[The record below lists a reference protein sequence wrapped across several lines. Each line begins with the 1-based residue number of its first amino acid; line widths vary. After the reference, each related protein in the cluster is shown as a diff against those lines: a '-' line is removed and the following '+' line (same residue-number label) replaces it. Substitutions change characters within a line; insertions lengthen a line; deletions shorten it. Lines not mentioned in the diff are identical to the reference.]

1 MSRFTRKIKQK
12 NSEPIEIIIL
22 SAGIG
27 ARIKSYEPRSL
38 IRIKKTES
46 LLEHQIS
53 LFNENINKCSITTVV
68 GYSANKV
75 IRKVQGKTKI
85 VENQLYESSNNSES
99 LRLALN
105 NSSYDRIMF
114 IHGDLYFDDSIFK
127 YMNFNESFVLSSQLF
142 AEKEVGLMNVNG
154 YATIFSYSLPVKW
167 AQIAF
172 LKDKELDLLR
182 KIYLKDE
189 DFKYNLTFEMLN
201 KVIDSGG
208 NFKVIDMQNSYIKEI
223 DNIKDIINESSS

>member
-12 NSEPIEIIIL
+12 TQDPIEVIIL
-22 SAGIG
+22 SAGVG

-38 IRIKKTES
+38 IRIKKVES
-46 LLEHQIS
+46 LIEHQIN
-53 LFNENINKCSITTVV
+53 LLNENIPKCSITTVI

-75 IRKVQGKTKI
+75 IRRVQGKTKI

-105 NSSYDRIMF
+105 NSNYDKIMF
-114 IHGDLYFDDSIFK
+114 MHGDLYFNNSIFK
-127 YMNFNESFVLSSQLF
+127 HMDFSTSFVLSSNMF
-142 AEKEVGLMNVNG
+142 ADKEVGLMNIDGNV
-154 YATIFSYSLPVKW
+154 TIFSYNLPVKW

-172 LKDKELDLLR
+172 LRDKELDLLK

-201 KVIDSGG
+201 KVIDAGG
-208 NFKVIDMQNSYIKEI
+208 NFKVIDIKDSYIKEI
-223 DNIKDIINESSS
+223 DNIKDIMNENFN

>member
-12 NSEPIEIIIL
+12 FQDPLEVIIL

-38 IRIKKTES
+38 IRIKKAES
-46 LLEHQIS
+46 LIEHQIS
-53 LFNENINKCSITTVV
+53 LLNENIPKCSITTVI

-75 IRKVQGKTKI
+75 IRRVQGKTKI

-105 NSSYDRIMF
+105 NSSHDKIMF
-114 IHGDLYFDDSIFK
+114 MHGDLYFDNSIFR
-127 YMNFNESFVLSSQLF
+127 YMNFSESFVLTSNMF
-142 AEKEVGLMNVNG
+142 ADKEVGLMNING
-154 YATIFSYSLPVKW
+154 YVSIFSYSLPTKW

-172 LKDKELDLLR
+172 LRDKELDLLK

-201 KVIDSGG
+201 KVIDAGG
-208 NFKVIDMQNSYIKEI
+208 TFKVVDIQDSPIKEI
-223 DNIKDIINESSS
+223 DNIKDIMNESFN